1 MVGREGV
8 GGRPAAA
15 VVLLLPLLP
24 LVIALVIAL
33 VPPLVPPAIRRH
45 PAVPKLVAASFVVT
59 PLVGP
64 LVVVA
69 VARRRPRVARRLHPF
84 ATAGFESHKWR
95 LGHRRGQLGL

>member
-8 GGRPAAA
+8 GRRPAAA

-69 VARRRPRVARRLHPF
+69 VARRLHPF
-84 ATAGFESHKWR
+84 ATAGFDSHEWR
-95 LGHRRGQLGL
+95 LGHRRGQVGL

>member
-15 VVLLLPLLP
+15 IVLLLPLLP
-24 LVIALVIAL
+24 LLPPVIAL
-33 VPPLVPPAIRRH
+33 VPPLVPPATRRH
-45 PAVPKLVAASFVVT
+45 PTVPKLVAASFVVT

-64 LVVVA
+64 LIVVA
-69 VARRRPRVARRLHPF
+69 VARRLHPF